1 MPGILYGRY
10 ANRTPG
16 AAEPGNAVAEPVA
29 AAADVAPTNLAPSVL
44 PADVDSCRTLQ
55 QEQQE
60 PELCTPGKAALGQPL
75 DQEQYVRDTN
85 TQSVTVLPG
94 ASPCCNLA
102 TDQLESCGEI
112 AVYSTRVCQRFLVHL
127 LLVMWSL
134 LPCTLHALQ
143 GSPPRPKHRWGVI
156 TAQAVAH
163 LPSIRN
169 WPRQA

>member
-60 PELCTPGKAALGQPL
+60 PELCTPALVQPL
-75 DQEQYVRDTN
+75 DQEQYARDT
-85 TQSVTVLPG
+85 TAQAVPVLPG
-94 ASPCCNLA
+94 ASLDCNLA
-102 TDQLESCGEI
+102 ADELESCDEVPMYL
-112 AVYSTRVCQRFLVHL
+112 ARMC
-127 LLVMWSL
+127 
-134 LPCTLHALQ
+134 
-143 GSPPRPKHRWGVI
+143 
-156 TAQAVAH
+156 
-163 LPSIRN
+163 
-169 WPRQA
+169 